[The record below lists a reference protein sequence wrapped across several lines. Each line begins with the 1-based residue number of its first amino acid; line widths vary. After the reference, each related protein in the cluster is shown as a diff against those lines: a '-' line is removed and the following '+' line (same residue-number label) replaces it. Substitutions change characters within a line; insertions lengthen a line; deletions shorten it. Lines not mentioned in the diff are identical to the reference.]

1 MGKVFILM
9 GPPGCGKG
17 TQTANIVKELGL
29 PHIDTGS
36 LLRKNVKEGTAFGL
50 EAKSYMDKG
59 QLVPIEVVANIIKDR
74 LQADDCKQ
82 GYVLDGFPRNLEQAK
97 ALEGIQADLDYGFEN
112 VAIYFDI
119 PTSILVERLV
129 NRRYCPECGAIYNL
143 LSKKPQEEGICD
155 ICKTAIAQRND
166 DNEET
171 AKLRFETY
179 ENETAP
185 LLGYFEEK
193 GILNKVDANKQMKEV
208 WEQIKEIIAWLQ
220 EKIEKK

>member
-1 MGKVFILM
+1 MNKVYILM

-17 TQTANIVKELGL
+17 TQTANIVSELGL

-36 LLRKNVKEGTAFGL
+36 LLRKNVKEGTKFGL

-74 LQADDCKQ
+74 LQADDCKK

-97 ALEGIQADLDYGFEN
+97 ALEGIQADLNYDTQN
-112 VAIYFDI
+112 IAIYFDI
-119 PTSILVERLV
+119 PTTTLVERLV
-129 NRRYCPECGAIYNL
+129 NRRYCPACGAIFNL
-143 LSKKPQEEGICD
+143 LSKKPQVDGVCD
-155 ICKTAIAQRND
+155 VCKGEIVQRSD

-171 AKLRFETY
+171 AKLRFVTY
-179 ENETAP
+179 ENETKP

-193 GILNKVDANKQMKEV
+193 NILNKINANASLEEV
-208 WEQIKEIIAWLQ
+208 WAQIKGIIS
-220 EKIEKK
+220 

>member
-1 MGKVFILM
+1 MDKVYILM

-36 LLRKNVKEGTAFGL
+36 LLRKNVKEETPFGL

-74 LQADDCKQ
+74 LQADDCKA

-97 ALEGIQADLDYGFEN
+97 ALEGIQADLGYDTQN

-119 PTSILVERLV
+119 PTTTLIERLV
-129 NRRYCPECGAIYNL
+129 NRRYCPTCGAIFNL
-143 LSKKPQEEGICD
+143 LSKKPQVDGVCD
-155 ICKTAIAQRND
+155 VCKGEIVQRSD

-171 AKLRFETY
+171 AKLRFVTY
-179 ENETAP
+179 ENETKP

-193 GILNKVDANKQMKEV
+193 NILNKINANASLEEV
-208 WEQIKEIIAWLQ
+208 WAQIKGIIA
-220 EKIEKK
+220 